1 MTVIV
6 RRPKAAV
13 VRRRPI
19 NERYPCGQRVSVVE
33 DFGQDRYTGRHGTV
47 VSTSTE
53 REDVYPRGRVE
64 VRLVIDELYSAVFG
78 GRPPKTVW
86 FKPSDLERQA

>member
-6 RRPKAAV
+6 RRRKAG
-13 VRRRPI
+13 VRRRPVD
-19 NERYPCGQRVSVVE
+19 ERYPRGQRVTVLE
-33 DFGQDRYTGRHGTV
+33 DYRQDRYAGRHGVV

-53 REDVYPRGRVE
+53 REEIYPQGRVE
-64 VRLVIDELYSAVFG
+64 VRLVIDELYSAAFG

-86 FKPSDLERQA
+86 FKPNDLERRA